1 MLKIAIACALGAAL
15 SFLGTLGFSE
25 EAPPL
30 HQGDWPIQ
38 NGHDQQPT
46 QDQLNALDLHDVSPN
61 QAQEVDRLYNKL
73 LSNSERDDHRPSA
86 DSNADDDINKE
97 NRLLDRELQGICRGC

>member
-1 MLKIAIACALGAAL
+1 MSKIAIACASGAAL
-15 SFLGTLGFSE
+15 LFLGTLGFTE

-46 QDQLNALDLHDVSPN
+46 QDQLNSLDQHDVTRN
-61 QAQEVDRLYNKL
+61 EAQEVDQLYNKL
-73 LSNSERDDHRPSA
+73 LSNGEKGDLRPST
-86 DSNADDDINKE
+86 DREADDDIDKE

>member
-1 MLKIAIACALGAAL
+1 MLKIAIACASGAAL
-15 SFLGTLGFSE
+15 LFMGALGFAE

-30 HQGDWPIQ
+30 HQGDWPIH

-46 QDQLNALDLHDVSPN
+46 QDDLNALDLRDVTPN
-61 QAQEVDRLYNKL
+61 QAQEVDQLYDKL
-73 LSNSERDDHRPSA
+73 MTNSERGNHRQST
-86 DSNADDDINKE
+86 DREADDDINKE

>member
-1 MLKIAIACALGAAL
+1 MLKMAIACASGAAL
-15 SFLGTLGFSE
+15 SLLGTFGFSE

-38 NGHDQQPT
+38 NWHDQQPT
-46 QDQLNALDLHDVSPN
+46 QDQLNALHLNDVTPN
-61 QAQEVDRLYNKL
+61 QAQEIDRLYDQL
-73 LSNSERDDHRPSA
+73 LSNSKRVDNPQST
-86 DSNADDDINKE
+86 DSEADDTINKE